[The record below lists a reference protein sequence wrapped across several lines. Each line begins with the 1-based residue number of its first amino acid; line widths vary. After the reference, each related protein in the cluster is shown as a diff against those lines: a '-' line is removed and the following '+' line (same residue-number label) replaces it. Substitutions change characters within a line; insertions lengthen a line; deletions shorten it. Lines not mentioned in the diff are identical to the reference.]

1 MLASR
6 IIQMLDGFNGIYFL
20 FELVIDVET
29 GIVTKLN
36 FKLNVVMI
44 TL

>member
-1 MLASR
+1 
-6 IIQMLDGFNGIYFL
+6 MLDGFNGIYFL